1 VEGARASVIGG
12 APAAAVVFAREV
24 ETRTRKDPRVV
35 EAEKAAQGGGA
46 ARARLAEVVAAVRS
60 EKLGEVGDEFDRIHS
75 VERALK
81 VGSLDR
87 ILSAADLRPWL
98 VAAVERGMARTLAAP
113 GGAAR

>member
-1 VEGARASVIGG
+1 
-12 APAAAVVFAREV
+12 V

-35 EAEKAAQGGGA
+35 EAEKAAQAGGK

-87 ILSAADLRPWL
+87 ILAPADLRPWL
-98 VAAVERGMARTLAAP
+98 VAAVERGIQRTLARL
-113 GGAAR
+113 GAAR